1 METPKIINELESLYR
16 EILRLE
22 SEGASADKLREA
34 KYTARAALLKR
45 AEEITQA
52 ISERVR
58 NDPAIQELLADAW
71 LASFIANDPDVHP
84 YGLHSA
90 VMWASAF
97 EDVFPCPDAALIEAR
112 EAAFREAW
120 GVPMLASMAAD

>member
-1 METPKIINELESLYR
+1 METPKSINELEPLYR

-22 SEGASADKLREA
+22 SEDASADKLREA
-34 KYTARAALLKR
+34 KYTARAALSKR

-71 LASFIANDPDVHP
+71 LAAFISNDPAVHP
-84 YGLHSA
+84 YGLHGA
-90 VMWASAF
+90 VTWASVLEA
-97 EDVFPCPDAALIEAR
+97 VFPGPNSALIEAR

-120 GVPMLASMAAD
+120 GVPLLASMEAD